1 MSITWAEF
9 LSDLR
14 NDLDD
19 TADTPRWSDEQLYVY
34 TKDAIR
40 DYSQFF
46 PRRIDGTELTLNG
59 TAYDLPS
66 DYVEAITVESPE
78 HRFLEDREERP
89 GIRYFDK
96 SKPLFYYIEGSS
108 LYLQGTPLDGDG
120 IYLTYYALHDIPAS
134 ETDSTFVFTVP
145 DRDIE
150 LLRIYVKAKVFER
163 QRGKQSRLDSYKPG
177 SGRRDDNPLSPEI
190 NVLMEDYH
198 AKIASRIPG
207 GVIKLY
213 RPGRMR

>member
-34 TKDAIR
+34 TKDAVR
-40 DYSQFF
+40 DYSQYF
-46 PRRIDGTELTLNG
+46 PKRVDGVELSLSG
-59 TAYDLPS
+59 TSYPLPS
-66 DYVEAITVESPE
+66 DFVEVIAVESPE
-78 HRFLEDREERP
+78 DRFLEDREERP
-89 GIRYFDK
+89 GLRYFDK

-120 IYLTYYALHDIPAS
+120 VYLTYYALHDIPA
-134 ETDSTFVFTVP
+134 DAADNTFEFSVP

-150 LLRIYVKAKVFER
+150 LLRIYVKAKVFEK

-177 SGRRDDNPLSPEI
+177 SGRRDDNPLTPEI
-190 NVLMEDYH
+190 NTIMNDYH
-198 AKIASRIPG
+198 EKIASRVPG
-207 GVIKLY
+207 GIIRLY